1 MEFTLTFIDLFLAV
15 ILLVLPLLLFFIV
28 LIVVLGQIVGRME
41 GWSKFDS
48 FYWSFITALTVGYG
62 DIRPKKNAAKSLSI
76 IVALAGIMFTG
87 IIVAITVTTATEAFK
102 RQFGNEVTME
112 YLHDNTTSVPDDL
125 SLN

>member
-15 ILLVLPLLLFFIV
+15 IYLVLPLLLFFIV
-28 LIVVLGQIVGRME
+28 LIVMLGQIVGRME

-62 DIRPKKNAAKSLSI
+62 DIRPKKKAAKSLSI

-102 RQFGNEVTME
+102 RQYGNNVTVE
-112 YLHDNTTSVPDDL
+112 HLHDNVISGPDDS